1 VWCLSVRPYDVDEAI
16 ASFSPVR
23 RSRRR
28 TGENEAI
35 DRSIERTID
44 RCDAMG
50 FNSIQFDR
58 SHVDDEDD
66 DEDDEDDDDDG
77 DDANAFDDGN
87 RARSRERSTS
97 IAHES
102 PPFARRA

>member
-1 VWCLSVRPYDVDEAI
+1 MR
-16 ASFSPVR
+16 
-23 RSRRR
+23 
-28 TGENEAI
+28 
-35 DRSIERTID
+35 
-44 RCDAMG
+44 

-66 DEDDEDDDDDG
+66 DVEDDDEDDDDG

-97 IAHES
+97 IADKS
-102 PPFARRA
+102 SPFARRA